1 MANALMMRYAASRG
15 NDRQEGNQQN
25 ERGMQ
30 GDYGRRNTYDQPGMN
45 YNRYEESGMRQPNQ
59 YTRSEYDG
67 GAESRYRG
75 KDGRWKA
82 GTRRSEYNQD
92 MRMEYQGGDMNR
104 QYDRRRAGGDDEEE
118 GRKYKIE
125 VLPSSNV
132 VEWPYGAPDHERESN
147 YRASRQIGFGAE
159 NRMNTMDHSQG
170 HHMQRGSYAM
180 DEPMP
185 FDRETAEE
193 WVAGMENEDK
203 AHPRGGKWK
212 PEMLKPLAQK
222 YGIPTDGPRFW
233 EFYAMV
239 NAMYSDYSEVAKK
252 FGVTSPD
259 FYVCMA
265 KAFMDD
271 KDAEDD
277 KVARYYEYIVKK

>member
-1 MANALMMRYAASRG
+1 MPNALMMRYAASRG

-30 GDYGRRNTYDQPGMN
+30 GNYGRRNTYDQPGMN
-45 YNRYEESGMRQPNQ
+45 YNRYEEPGMRQPNQ
-59 YTRSEYDG
+59 YTRGEYDG

-75 KDGRWKA
+75 EDGRWKA
-82 GTRRSEYNQD
+82 GTRRSEYDQD
-92 MRMEYQGGDMNR
+92 MRMEYQGGAMNR
-104 QYDRRRAGGDDEEE
+104 QYDRQTDGGDNEEE
-118 GRKYKIE
+118 GRKYKVE
-125 VLPSSNV
+125 VLPKNV
-132 VEWPYGAPDHERESN
+132 VEWPYGNPDQERESD
-147 YRASRQIGFGAE
+147 YRTSRQIGFGAE
-159 NRMNTMDHSQG
+159 NRMNAMEDGQER
-170 HHMQRGSYAM
+170 HMQRGAYSM
-180 DEPMP
+180 QPMS
-185 FDRETAEE
+185 FNRETAME
-193 WVAGMENEDK
+193 WVNSMENEDK

-222 YGIPTDGPRFW
+222 HGIPTEGPKFW

-252 FGVTSPD
+252 FNIVSPD
-259 FYVCMA
+259 YYVCMA

>member
-1 MANALMMRYAASRG
+1 MSNALMMRYAASRG
-15 NDRQEGNQQN
+15 NTRDG
-25 ERGMQ
+25 ERGM
-30 GDYGRRNTYDQPGMN
+30 DERRNTYDQP
-45 YNRYEESGMRQPNQ
+45 GMRQPNQ

-75 KDGRWKA
+75 DDGRWKA
-82 GTRRSEYNQD
+82 GTRRSEYDNE
-92 MRMEYQGGDMNR
+92 MRMGYQGGMNR
-104 QYDRRRAGGDDEEE
+104 QYESRASGGDDDEE

-125 VLPSSNV
+125 VLPNSNV
-132 VEWPYGAPDHERESN
+132 VEWPYGTPDTSPDSN
-147 YRASRQIGFGAE
+147 YRTSRQIGFGAE
-159 NRMNTMDHSQG
+159 NNMGGMSKNHTHTMGRSEE
-170 HHMQRGSYAM
+170 M
-180 DEPMP
+180 PFMP
-185 FDRETAEE
+185 FDRRTAEE
-193 WVAGMENEDK
+193 WVDGMENEDK
-203 AHPRGGKWK
+203 SHPRGGKWK

-222 YGIPTDGPRFW
+222 HGIPTDGPRFW

-259 FYVCMA
+259 YYVCMA